1 LPLIFRRVADRR
13 VGGAS
18 ILSSHRQEKEAM
30 SANHF
35 PKASRALVVGL
46 WGAAIVFSSTPG
58 NGQSPRQ
65 SAVRRS
71 CASSYERG
79 QELRQGSKLRRA
91 REVLLG
97 CSRAACGDFVQRECS
112 KWITQIDAETPSMV
126 LLAKD
131 EAGVA
136 VLDVEVTMD
145 GELLTSRLDGRAVS
159 VDPGMHDFTFKTA
172 TGILIQRRVAISLGE
187 RNRVVSVDLPAA
199 AARAS
204 APAPAAV
211 AKTEAKEAKA
221 APPSPRAEPAAA
233 ASHLQLKTMPSDD
246 PPPSPSPSTSGGGS
260 IVPYVVGGVGALG
273 IGGYALLYSMAKS
286 ENNALI
292 DQCWPTCSEERLNRV
307 RNLYLGADIS
317 LGVGVAALGTA
328 TYLFFQSSSGREKP
342 AGQAASYVVDVA
354 PSRAGVYAS
363 VSGAF

>member
-1 LPLIFRRVADRR
+1 LSLIFRRVANRR

-18 ILSSHRQEKEAM
+18 ILSAFISGERNM
-30 SANHF
+30 SAKQF
-35 PKASRALVVGL
+35 PKASRAVVVGL
-46 WGAAIVFSSTPG
+46 FGAAIVLSSTPG
-58 NGQSPRQ
+58 NGQSPRL

-79 QELRQGSKLRRA
+79 QELRQASKLRRA
-91 REVLLG
+91 REVLIG

-112 KWITQIDAETPSMV
+112 KWITQIDGETPSVV

-131 EAGVA
+131 EVGVA

-145 GELLTSRLDGRAVS
+145 GELLTSRLDGRAVQ
-159 VDPGMHDFTFKTA
+159 VDPGMHDFTFKTGSGA
-172 TGILIQRRVAISLGE
+172 MVERRVAITLGE
-187 RNRVVSVDLPAA
+187 RNRVVSVDLPAS

-204 APAPAAV
+204 APA
-211 AKTEAKEAKA
+211 AKTETRDAKA
-221 APPSPRAEPAAA
+221 APSPPAEPAAA
-233 ASHLQLKTMPSDD
+233 PRLQLKTSPPDD
-246 PPPSPSPSTSGGGS
+246 LPPTPSPSEHGGS
-260 IVPYVVGGVGALG
+260 ALPYVVGGVGVLG
-273 IGGYALLYSMAKS
+273 VGGYALLYAMAKS
-286 ENNALI
+286 ENNALL
-292 DQCWPTCSEERLNRV
+292 DQCWPTCSDGRLNRV

-328 TYLFFQSSSGREKP
+328 TYLFFQSNSGREKP

-363 VSGAF
+363 VSGVF